1 MLSADR
7 DCGLDA
13 LRAFAALLV
22 LFAHGGYFL
31 FAAFPHFDVYAVTGW
46 IGTDLFFALSGFL
59 VTRQLLRMP
68 ARDHRAALRFVAWR
82 AWRLLPLYWLF
93 LGVNL
98 MLAQWAGSALPAD
111 LPSYA
116 ALAQNLA
123 WPHPAFFA
131 EAWNL
136 PLLLLFSLAAPGL
149 VLGAGG
155 TRDRTRTVALVF
167 SLLLL
172 LGVALR
178 AVWVMEGDMSWD
190 EGVRKIVVARLDACV
205 YGALAG
211 IWWTSRMV
219 SSRSSAALPL
229 LVAIALVLACTGYFA
244 MPRDVSNWAQIGLF
258 VASGVAGATACLVA
272 ARQSHGGYASA
283 RVVDALA
290 RWSYPLYLVNMPVLW
305 AMTLVGQGQSPVAL
319 TGVLRFLVWLML
331 SLLFAALVHRS
342 LERPLLAWRAR
353 VLSVSP
359 ATSAT
364 SR

>member
-7 DCGLDA
+7 DSGLDA

-31 FAAFPHFDVYAVTGW
+31 FAAFPHFDVYALTGW

-59 VTRQLLRMP
+59 VTRQLLRTP

-82 AWRLLPLYWLF
+82 AWRILPMYWIF
-93 LGVNL
+93 LGVNVL
-98 MLAQWAGSALPAD
+98 LARWAGSELPAD
-111 LPSYA
+111 LPSYV

-123 WPHPAFFA
+123 SPHPAFYA

-149 VLGAGG
+149 VLAAGS
-155 TRDRTRTVALVF
+155 TRDRTRTVALMF

-172 LGVALR
+172 LGVSLR
-178 AVWVMEGDMSWD
+178 AVWVLEGDVSWD
-190 EGVRKIVVARLDACV
+190 EGVRKIVVARLDACI
-205 YGALAG
+205 YGALAAC
-211 IWWTSRMV
+211 WWTSRTQAT
-219 SSRSSAALPL
+219 RSSAAIPL
-229 LVAIALVLACTGYFA
+229 LVATALVLAFTGYCA
-244 MPRDVSNWAQIGLF
+244 MPRDVSHLAQIGLF
-258 VASGVAGATACLVA
+258 VASGVAGAAACLVA
-272 ARQSHGGYASA
+272 ARRPDGAYVSGP
-283 RVVDALA
+283 VVDALA

-305 AMTLVGQGQSPVAL
+305 AMMLVGQGQSPAAS
-319 TGVLRFLVWLML
+319 TGVLRFLVWLTL
-331 SLLFAALVHRS
+331 SLLFAALVHRY